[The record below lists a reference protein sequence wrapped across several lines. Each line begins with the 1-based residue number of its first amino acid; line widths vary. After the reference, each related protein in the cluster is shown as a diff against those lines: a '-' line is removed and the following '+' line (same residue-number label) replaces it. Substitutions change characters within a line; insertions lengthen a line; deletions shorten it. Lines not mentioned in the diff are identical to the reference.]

1 MYTVHGT
8 LDNTLPVVSN
18 MTTIKNAKTS
28 PCVLKSLGRIVGVWG
43 YIALDTRLRDS
54 LIQNLT

>member
-1 MYTVHGT
+1 MYTVRGT
-8 LDNTLPVVSN
+8 LDNTLPVVSI

-28 PCVLKSLGRIVGVWG
+28 PGVLKSLGIFVAVWG
-43 YIALDTRLRDS
+43 YKALDTRLRDS